1 MFLTVF
7 APFYM
12 SKSSFFKE
20 QQERFALFHEKIT
33 LSLTKTSESLEKPM
47 SELTYS
53 QPCFEDGIDFYWI
66 CLTVT
71 Q

>member
-7 APFYM
+7 APFYVQEL
-12 SKSSFFKE
+12 FYKE